1 MGDRKMTIEIKRLKK
16 FYEKHKKSQLV
27 NECILLYQ
35 EVQKLGKEK
44 MFIKLKEG
52 LNGRKK

>member
-1 MGDRKMTIEIKRLKK
+1 MTIEIKRLKK

-52 LNGRKK
+52 LNGSKKYE